1 MSLGSHCSEPAW
13 ALQWTCSQFGAST
26 LVEASGK
33 RLLFDCGRGATI
45 RLTQAGVALG
55 SVGRLFLTH
64 LHSDH
69 VVQIPDLFLAGWVG
83 VEGRKVPLEV
93 WGPEGTGDMVPVAPR

>member
-1 MSLGSHCSEPAW
+1 MPPDIVRVTLLGTGVGPPVSLR
-13 ALQWTCSQFGAST
+13 QFGAST
-26 LVEASGK
+26 LVEAAGK

-45 RLTQAGVALG
+45 RLTQAGVPLG

-83 VEGRKVPLEV
+83 VEEERFRSRFGDRK
-93 WGPEGTGDMVPVAPR
+93 APAT